1 MFVLAEGKK
10 RKKNPS
16 VAFDPKS
23 QTQSKRQFLGVI
35 CPNVVVAPP
44 AMPTAQFA
52 MQVKLKRK

>member
-1 MFVLAEGKK
+1 MQCSCLRKE
-10 RKKNPS
+10 KKNP

-23 QTQSKRQFLGVI
+23 QTQPKRQFLGVI